1 MTCCQKSAS
10 LILIRD
16 DFKVLMLKRS
26 HEISFGG
33 SFVFPGGILE
43 ETDYKI
49 AFADSQLIQ
58 QNQQRYF
65 CPLNQPWY
73 DASLIAAIRETTE
86 ETNIQLEY
94 KQLYSKIKPFMRIV
108 TPQMMEKRY
117 DTQFFVFNL
126 NNYDQLEINK
136 AESSSYEW
144 DTPVGFLQKF
154 INRQIY
160 LQPPIFLQLLIL
172 KQLRSYQN
180 IITYIDSGDQFKHTY
195 PHIFQFSYKGAFNYP
210 DPNYNL
216 QKLLDAEQ
224 TDYLKREFKI
234 RYNKMERSDFRFEF
248 EANLKSLTGFI
259 GKFKNSPLALLDG
272 QIINNGQFIQNKA
285 RL

>member
-26 HEISFGG
+26 NEISFGG

-49 AFADSQLIQ
+49 ALADSQLIQ
-58 QNQQRYF
+58 QNQQRYY
-65 CPLNQPWY
+65 CSLNQDWY

-117 DTQFFVFNL
+117 DTQFFVLNL

-136 AESSSYEW
+136 TESASYEW
-144 DTPVGFLQKF
+144 DNPVGFLQKF
-154 INRQIY
+154 INSQIY

-172 KQLRSYQN
+172 NQLG
-180 IITYIDSGDQFKHTY
+180 ITLIQEINKNM
-195 PHIFQFSYKGAFNYP
+195 PIPIFSNLVSYKGAFNYP
-210 DPNYNL
+210 DPNFNL
-216 QKLLDAEQ
+216 QKLLEAEQ
-224 TDYLKREFKI
+224 TDYLKKEFKT
-234 RYNKMERSDFRFEF
+234 RYTQMERSDFRFEF